1 MVDGIYDQKNTEL
14 DVDKLC
20 GGFPRGYLLRCCRKY
35 CFSVIN
41 TKGEE
46 FLIFATDCARLSS
59 QRGQKA
65 LPQRGKFFGF
75 YSGVL
80 LLVKHACLFSLVII
94 YIPPDLFVYHFLFA
108 YVL

>member
-14 DVDKLC
+14 DIGKLS

-46 FLIFATDCARLSS
+46 FLIFATGCAQSSS

-65 LPQRGKFFGF
+65 LPKRGKFFDS
-75 YSGVL
+75 YSGGL
-80 LLVKHACLFSLVII
+80 LIVKHACLLS
-94 YIPPDLFVYHFLFA
+94 
-108 YVL
+108 

>member
-14 DVDKLC
+14 DVGKLC
-20 GGFPRGYLLRCCRKY
+20 GGFPGGYLLRCCRKY

-46 FLIFATDCARLSS
+46 FLIFATGCAQLSS

-65 LPQRGKFFGF
+65 LPQRGKFFYS
-75 YSGVL
+75 YSGGL
-80 LLVKHACLFSLVII
+80 LLVKHVFLFS
-94 YIPPDLFVYHFLFA
+94 
-108 YVL
+108 